1 MFEIKVRSNFSGAHR
16 LRGYRGR
23 CEELHGHNWDVEL
36 ILERPDLN
44 EIGIAV
50 DFKIVK
56 GKLRKLL
63 KALDHTYLN
72 IHPFFKKNNPSAE
85 NIAKFIFLRF
95 SETLK
100 DNSLRI
106 KSVSVWE
113 SQDTCATYY
122 L

>member
-50 DFKIVK
+50 DFKDVK
-56 GKLRKLL
+56 RKLRKIL
-63 KALDHTYLN
+63 KKLDHTYLN
-72 IHPFFKKNNPSAE
+72 NHPFFKKNNPSAE

-100 DNSLRI
+100 GSSVCI
-106 KSVSVWE
+106 KSVTVWE